1 MVEFDGHH
9 VVRHPCHLCSEFFT
23 DFSLAMTGAALGEGF
38 QAVGAL
44 SDLAG
49 VEDSDST
56 SLITRQGTL
65 HPVVVVEGF
74 TGGNLHLNKPG
85 GANTASHP
93 VTIHL
98 LVSHNILEGGTIG
111 IAKTNDFLIGDIAG
125 DIPERDFGDIVGL
138 GSCGHSVAT
147 EVLEGFDVG
156 GDINTGLENHLSGII
171 PWGGEVETEAV
182 FLLYLEVV
190 KDQVTKLIKG
200 EVSRLR
206 SLLVI

>member
-1 MVEFDGHH
+1 M
-9 VVRHPCHLCSEFFT
+9 
-23 DFSLAMTGAALGEGF
+23 
-38 QAVGAL
+38 
-44 SDLAG
+44 
-49 VEDSDST
+49 
-56 SLITRQGTL
+56 
-65 HPVVVVEGF
+65 
-74 TGGNLHLNKPG
+74 
-85 GANTASHP
+85 
-93 VTIHL
+93 
-98 LVSHNILEGGTIG
+98 
-111 IAKTNDFLIGDIAG
+111 
-125 DIPERDFGDIVGL
+125 
-138 GSCGHSVAT
+138 AT